1 MTPTWFE
8 HAAFWSGVRRATVA
22 PRSLHAGLWVW
33 IASDSGRAVQ
43 TITRYFAEGHWL
55 KARNRQSKHA
65 LADICTIQWERES
78 RKKIDRETDHVLAR
92 WSSAFP
98 GGLVVRIRRSHRR
111 GRGSIPR
118 LGTSFQVGPN
128 MFESEISLCT
138 FICDMSVSR
147 VKPVV
152 LKLRAPSE
160 DRTHDPWFTRPVL
173 YPLSYGGISQAW

>member
-1 MTPTWFE
+1 MNNYI
-8 HAAFWSGVRRATVA
+8 VLCRRPLIKSVHQAIK
-22 PRSLHAGLWVW
+22 S
-33 IASDSGRAVQ
+33 
-43 TITRYFAEGHWL
+43 
-55 KARNRQSKHA
+55 
-65 LADICTIQWERES
+65 CTIRYVHYSMRE
-78 RKKIDRETDHVLAR
+78 KTVDREAGHVLAHC
-92 WSSAFP
+92 SSAVP

-118 LGTSFQVGPN
+118 LGTCFQVGPN
-128 MFESEISLCT
+128 KFDSEISLCT
-138 FICDMSVSR
+138 FIYDMSISR